1 VIKVQD
7 YWIIDIV
14 IKIIQ
19 KPLEIEKTC
28 LHLKEPIVAIKEEL
42 QNICE
47 KILLVDS

>member
-1 VIKVQD
+1 VIKVQDYSRPKKKVQD

-28 LHLKEPIVAIKEEL
+28 LHSKE
-42 QNICE
+42 
-47 KILLVDS
+47 LLLINPYK